1 MPAITLAGMPPP
13 GSVEPPL
20 RATRTTGLRLP
31 VTAERLRLPLHDR
44 SQARLLERWGFDL
57 NAPDAPDRAEAILAE
72 SSADPDR
79 LLLVASVRSSRGD
92 DRGALAAAKAAVAQA
107 ESSAR
112 AHTTLAALLGR
123 GGDAQAARQHADR
136 AVQLDPGDATALYNR
151 GVTAW
156 AAGDRGA
163 ARADFDR
170 AGELLGMGVLPWWAR
185 WRRGG

>member
-1 MPAITLAGMPPP
+1 M
-13 GSVEPPL
+13 PPL
-20 RATRTTGLRLP
+20 RSADPAVAATPATRSRLP
-31 VTAERLRLPLHDR
+31 TTAERLRLPLHDR
-44 SQARLLERWGFDL
+44 SQSRLLDRWGFDL

-72 SSADPDR
+72 STTDPDR

-92 DRGALAAAKAAVAQA
+92 DSGALAAAEAAVAQD

-112 AHTTLAALLGR
+112 AHTTLATLLGR
-123 GGDAQAARQHADR
+123 SGDTHAARHHAIR
-136 AVQLDPGDATALYNR
+136 AVELDPSDATAVYNR

-156 AAGDRGA
+156 AAGDRAA

-185 WRRGG
+185 WRRRR